1 MHYTSLNTSQFAELS
16 VMPLRVGKGN
26 NSFYYFLL
34 GKVIADHELVHLKTS
49 FIIYFYAFAELCIAA
64 TGLIYKQI

>member
-1 MHYTSLNTSQFAELS
+1 
-16 VMPLRVGKGN
+16 MPLRVGKGN

-64 TGLIYKQI
+64 TGLIYQQI